1 MIRFAPVLFSIAA
14 FALPAVAAPEI
25 GKPAPAFTG
34 TDTTGATVSLA
45 DLKGKPVILE
55 WTNHDCPYVKKHYE
69 GQNMQ
74 RLQGEFADKGVTW
87 LTIISSAPGMQGNV
101 DAAAADKLT
110 ADRGAKPAHVILDPE
125 GMIGRAY
132 EARTT
137 PHMFLIDADGILQYM
152 GAIDDKPSA
161 NAKTLEG
168 AHNYVE
174 AAWDAV
180 SNGKPA
186 DPASTKPYGC
196 SVKYEG

>member
-1 MIRFAPVLFSIAA
+1 MIRFAPVLLSIAA
-14 FALPAVAAPEI
+14 FTLPALAAPEV
-25 GKPAPAFTG
+25 GKLAPAFTG
-34 TDTTGATVSLA
+34 TDTTGATISLA

-55 WTNHDCPYVKKHYE
+55 WTNHECPYVKKHYE
-69 GQNMQ
+69 GENMQ
-74 RLQGEFADKGVTW
+74 RLQAEFAEKGAVW
-87 LTIISSAPGMQGNV
+87 LTVISSAPGTQGNV

-110 ADRGAKPAHVILDPE
+110 ADRGASPAHVLLDE
-125 GMIGRAY
+125 AGTIGRAY

-137 PHMFLIDADGILQYM
+137 PHMFLIDEAGVLQYM

-161 NAKTLEG
+161 NIKTLEG

-180 SNGKPA
+180 KAGKAA